1 MTPQQ
6 QLELEAAAFRR
17 LVEHLQ
23 KRTDVQNID
32 LMNLSGFCRNCLS
45 KWYKAAADE
54 RQIDVSLDDA
64 REKVYGMPYADWKAQ
79 YQKEASA
86 DQQAAFEKESH
97 VTDLS
102 TLRNSLASGEH
113 VFADTLAFIAANYSY
128 QPQAFSNGGVENAA
142 GQNEGSCK
150 TLGLA
155 PLEGLSDQKPCWRLA
170 STTAACWPPR
180 RQRPWQHPCTDQAR
194 AGRRHLRRAAAQA

>member
-54 RQIDVSLDDA
+54 RQL
-64 REKVYGMPYADWKAQ
+64 
-79 YQKEASA
+79 
-86 DQQAAFEKESH
+86 
-97 VTDLS
+97 DLS
-102 TLRNSLASGEH
+102 
-113 VFADTLAFIAANYSY
+113 
-128 QPQAFSNGGVENAA
+128 
-142 GQNEGSCK
+142 
-150 TLGLA
+150 
-155 PLEGLSDQKPCWRLA
+155 LE
-170 STTAACWPPR
+170 
-180 RQRPWQHPCTDQAR
+180 
-194 AGRRHLRRAAAQA
+194 